1 MSCMNSAR
9 LYTDENRLSDLV
21 VDRVHRMRVPVVG
34 FV

>member
-9 LYTDENRLSDLV
+9 LYTVENRLSDLV
-21 VDRVHRMRVPVVG
+21 VDRVCRIRVPVLG